1 MFFFLFQNKI
11 FQDGKRTIQ
20 KAISPPS
27 SPRARSP
34 TGSDYEDY
42 DSNEDYKEYSDEDDV
57 DYDDGDDDNDAPE
70 VEAEEGRHSDRMPS
84 PVPSKEQIA
93 SKWVLPTFPQII
105 LFLLF
110 QIIIMNEYSV
120 LVYNCKKNKC

>member
-1 MFFFLFQNKI
+1 MFFFFQNKI

-57 DYDDGDDDNDAPE
+57 DYDDGDDDDDAPE
-70 VEAEEGRHSDRMPS
+70 VEAEEGRHKWQDAIPS
-84 PVPSKEQIA
+84 AIKRADCFKMSLAYFSPDYPIFVISNNY
-93 SKWVLPTFPQII
+93 
-105 LFLLF
+105 
-110 QIIIMNEYSV
+110 NEWIFGIGV
-120 LVYNCKKNKC
+120 QL